1 MTSHAARQNWMRLF
15 ALAPVGSLQQG
26 LREINNIP
34 AYSLLRATETGL
46 VMVQARIGNTANP
59 FHVGESLVTRCSLM
73 LDKQYTGHA
82 WILGENSHH
91 AELAALLD
99 ALCQHPA
106 HQDALHTTLLP
117 RLAAQRADVV
127 RQAAAEVAP
136 TKVDFF
142 TMVRGEDE

>member
-1 MTSHAARQNWMRLF
+1 MMSHAARQHWMRLF
-15 ALAPVGSLQQG
+15 ALAPVDSLQQG
-26 LREINNIP
+26 IREIHDIP
-34 AYSLLRATETGL
+34 TYSLLRATETGL

-59 FHVGESLVTRCSLM
+59 FHVGESLVTRCSLL
-73 LDKQYTGHA
+73 LDEQYTGHA
-82 WILGENSHH
+82 WILGENGRH

-106 HQDALHTTLLP
+106 HQDVLHNNLVP
-117 RLAAQRADVV
+117 RLEAQRANFIMH
-127 RQAAAEVAP
+127 AAAEVAP